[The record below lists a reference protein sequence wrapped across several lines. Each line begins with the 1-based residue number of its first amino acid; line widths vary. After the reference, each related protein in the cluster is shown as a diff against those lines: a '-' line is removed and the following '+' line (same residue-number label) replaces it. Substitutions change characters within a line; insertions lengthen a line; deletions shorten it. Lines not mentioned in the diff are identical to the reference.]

1 MSETA
6 TPLKFRQYYR
16 RPTNFRSLWQS
27 APSLCPSSVKATN
40 ASASLGKRRWET
52 IGPNQ
57 HEAKKVLAQRMWER
71 RQGKFHVTRPFVTM
85 AEFAG
90 KWQEDYLTVQV
101 QLGRLKEST
110 IVGYRNNLTLHI
122 LPFFATT

>member
-1 MSETA
+1 MLGAMMSRS
-6 TPLKFRQYYR
+6 TP
-16 RPTNFRSLWQS
+16 
-27 APSLCPSSVKATN
+27 
-40 ASASLGKRRWET
+40 
-52 IGPNQ
+52 
-57 HEAKKVLAQRMWER
+57 
-71 RQGKFHVTRPFVTM
+71 VTM
-85 AEFAG
+85 TEFAE